1 MQAVYPFAW
10 YFYLYAFLG
19 WCCEVCFAAAKE
31 GRFVNRGFLNGPYCP
46 IYGFGMVLVVGLLT
60 PVKGNL
66 VLLFICSMLLTS
78 ALEWVTGFV
87 LEKAFHQKW
96 WDYSQMPFNLNGYI
110 CLLFSLLW
118 GLACVLMMDVI
129 HPMVAGLVA
138 LIPRPVGTVLLVCLT
153 ALLLADLAATA
164 ATVVRLN
171 QRLGQIDDLAAK
183 IKAAS
188 DELGEGLAGSMI
200 TLTERGEILREN
212 LAERRSARAADQEQL
227 KSARADALRR
237 RRAALE
243 QLRQA
248 NEDLLSTYHFGQRRL
263 LRAFPRMKSTR
274 HGAAL
279 DALRERLN
287 HSRKR

>member
-1 MQAVYPFAW
+1 MQTAYLYAW
-10 YFYLYAFLG
+10 YFYIYAFWG
-19 WCCEVCFAAAKE
+19 WCCEVCFAAVKE
-31 GRFVNRGFLNGPYCP
+31 RRFVNRGFLNGPVCP
-46 IYGFGMVLVVGLLT
+46 IYGFGVVLVVGLLT
-60 PVKGNL
+60 PVRGNL
-66 VLLFICSMLLTS
+66 PALFFCSVLLTS
-78 ALEWVTGFV
+78 ALEWITGFV

-96 WDYSQMPFNLNGYI
+96 WDYSNMPLNLNGYI
-110 CLLFSLLW
+110 CPAFSLLW